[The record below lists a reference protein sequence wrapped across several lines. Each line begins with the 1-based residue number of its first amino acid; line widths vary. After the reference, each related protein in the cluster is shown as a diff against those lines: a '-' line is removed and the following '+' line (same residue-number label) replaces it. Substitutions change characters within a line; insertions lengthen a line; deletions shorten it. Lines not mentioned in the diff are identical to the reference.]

1 MSVSQRGRNRPLGGD
16 FDGQGGDRGGENAQP
31 LIDDGVNFSILLLW
45 LVSSFQILI
54 CYDNRWRLLC

>member
-31 LIDDGVNFSILLLW
+31 LIDDGVNFSILLL
-45 LVSSFQILI
+45 
-54 CYDNRWRLLC
+54 